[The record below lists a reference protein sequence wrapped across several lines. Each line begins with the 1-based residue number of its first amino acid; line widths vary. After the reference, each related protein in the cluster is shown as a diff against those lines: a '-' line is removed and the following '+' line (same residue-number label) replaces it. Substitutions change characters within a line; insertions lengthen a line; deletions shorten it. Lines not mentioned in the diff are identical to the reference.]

1 MTHSKKQN
9 IKHHL
14 GKIKAIFPEVFSSE
28 MGKSLEEEIN
38 LDNVFNLNPRTQ
50 KIIWVVIVFNS
61 PKYSSYKIPF

>member
-1 MTHSKKQN
+1 
-9 IKHHL
+9 
-14 GKIKAIFPEVFSSE
+14 
-28 MGKSLEEEIN
+28 MGKSLEEEIT